1 MKTFKHGN
9 RIFEN
14 VEVSKIKKM
23 YENGENPIVF
33 AVGSKINLK
42 SFYSEN
48 ELFHLQDILNLKDYI
63 DAWNK
68 YNDHFIGD
76 VEFYV
81 EK

>member
-14 VEVSKIKKM
+14 VKSDEILKM
-23 YENGENPIVF
+23 YENGDDPIIFVI
-33 AVGSKINLK
+33 GSKINLK

-48 ELFHLQDILNLKDYI
+48 ELFHLQDIANLKEYI

-68 YNDHFIGD
+68 YNNHFIGNI
-76 VEFYV
+76 EFYV
-81 EK
+81 EQ